1 MDLLYWT
8 SSDETIAR
16 VDKSGKVRGIKEGSV
31 VITARLGSISSS
43 VDLVVR
49 ESSERFIELTY
60 IRNNNDYDGWNLW
73 IWNSALSNG
82 RVDFQEV
89 SSEGAVVR
97 FPINQKSENVG
108 FILRKAIGDNEWGQ
122 KDIVEDRFI
131 ETHFTQQITKLIVR
145 QGQKEIEIIPA
156 GTVTSMFTDVGKEH
170 WAYNE
175 IQNLA
180 SRGVRPR

>member
-73 IWNSALSNG
+73 IWNSAKRTLL
-82 RVDFQEV
+82 
-89 SSEGAVVR
+89 
-97 FPINQKSENVG
+97 K
-108 FILRKAIGDNEWGQ
+108 
-122 KDIVEDRFI
+122 
-131 ETHFTQQITKLIVR
+131 
-145 QGQKEIEIIPA
+145 
-156 GTVTSMFTDVGKEH
+156 TD
-170 WAYNE
+170 
-175 IQNLA
+175 L
-180 SRGVRPR
+180 